1 MIPKGRQIKASAT
14 MAGVFLPEPA
24 GFALTF
30 PANKKLT
37 ANRTTKFFLYR
48 SISTSNALHTPFSKK
63 VNLAEPKVQLAIRAL
78 RSYINAVE
86 QKNHT
91 WETACHLSALVLVAG
106 LVPAANVLAPLI
118 IWIIRKNQ
126 SPGTDRHGRAVL
138 NFQLAMTLYFSILF
152 LLSKINGLEVPVG
165 ICLRAWAYI
174 NIFLILRGGYQ
185 AAKGDLFKYPFS
197 IRFFPQ

>member
-1 MIPKGRQIKASAT
+1 MNPIGRQIKASAT
-14 MAGVFLPEPA
+14 IAGVFLPDPA

-37 ANRTTKFFLYR
+37 ANKTTKFLPNR
-48 SISTSNALHTPFSKK
+48 SILTSATVHTPFAGK
-63 VNLAEPKVQLAIRAL
+63 VNVAVQTVRLALCAL
-78 RSYINAVE
+78 RGYINAVE
-86 QKNHT
+86 QKDRT
-91 WETACHLSALVLVAG
+91 WETACHLSALVLIIG
-106 LVPAANVLAPLI
+106 LIPAANVLAPLI

-138 NFQLAMTLYFSILF
+138 NFQLAMTLYFLILF
-152 LLSKINGLEVPVG
+152 LLSKISVLAVPVG
-165 ICLRAWAYI
+165 ICLRVWAYL
-174 NIFLILRGGYQ
+174 NIFLILRGGYK

>member
-1 MIPKGRQIKASAT
+1 
-14 MAGVFLPEPA
+14 
-24 GFALTF
+24 
-30 PANKKLT
+30 
-37 ANRTTKFFLYR
+37 LYR